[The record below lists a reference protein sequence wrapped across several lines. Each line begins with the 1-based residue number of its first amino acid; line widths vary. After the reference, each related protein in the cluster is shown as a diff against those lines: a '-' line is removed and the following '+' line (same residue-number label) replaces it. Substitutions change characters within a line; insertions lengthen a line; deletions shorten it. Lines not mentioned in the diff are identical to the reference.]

1 MFSFHKPK
9 VYRSSTGCC
18 ICRAKSSS
26 SRFTD
31 SKKYEEDFVECFKL
45 HERRTG
51 EICNACVLLV
61 KRWKKL
67 PAGSERNWRH
77 VVDARAGPGTK
88 SLTKFKSKNKK
99 KPKLKAEAI
108 PVASSLG
115 SKVNVGGSNL
125 VNHSSVSMGGE
136 KSKKKH
142 MYMKSHNQRNS
153 GVSSSM
159 CKAALA
165 GGNIPPSDRQRNHYR
180 GIVRDSSPSA
190 LSDIGGEEDFLSD
203 HSPSPSPSDLGGLV
217 DARRKNH
224 RIKPKLRAGSSPKQ
238 QQTRIQ
244 RSVVRHGIMNRD
256 DDEEEEEDPEEEEDE
271 EEEEEE
277 EDEEEEMYEEIT
289 RRKRS
294 QRGFPVALHHQ
305 RSSRNRSRSPVQR
318 QTGERKCNPSRRSQ
332 VAVSPQISSFL
343 DMTFW
348 KREEVC
354 CGIIFKG
361 PNEEVIVD
369 PRFLKPCIGCRKPLI
384 MEGSDGVQSAPAAIP
399 PADSPQLQSPPP
411 ALYPPTSSSRGIPPA
426 SSSQNGGLTGPASS
440 SGTKQSA
447 KSFSD
452 SSSDSGYDESSNP
465 GADGNG
471 LNANRRPSAGV
482 IVSAGEVNSMNIVGA
497 DLGGIMEVPYPPAII
512 VAAANNYIPKSRPS
526 PGEGIAPSND

>member
-67 PAGSERNWRH
+67 PAGSERNWKH

-108 PVASSLG
+108 PVASSL
-115 SKVNVGGSNL
+115 SAKVNGGSSNL
-125 VNHSSVSMGGE
+125 VNHSSLSMGND

-142 MYMKSHNQRNS
+142 MYMKSHSQRNS
-153 GVSSSM
+153 GGSSSI
-159 CKAALA
+159 CKATLA
-165 GGNIPPSDRQRNHYR
+165 GGNGSAFDRQRNHYR
-180 GIVRDSSPSA
+180 GIRDSSPGA
-190 LSDIGGEEDFLSD
+190 LSDIGGEEDFLYD
-203 HSPSPSPSDLGGLV
+203 HSPSPSPSDLNGMV
-217 DARRKNH
+217 DTRRKNH
-224 RIKPKLRAGSSPKQ
+224 RIKPKLRAGGSPKQ

-244 RSVVRHGIMNRD
+244 GRSVVRHSLMSRHD
-256 DDEEEEEDPEEEEDE
+256 EEEEEEDPEEYEE

-277 EDEEEEMYEEIT
+277 EDEEEELYEEIT
-289 RRKRS
+289 RRKRN

-332 VAVSPQISSFL
+332 VSVSPQISSFL

-361 PNEEVIVD
+361 PNQEVIVD

-384 MEGSDGVQSAPAAIP
+384 MQSSASVQSAPVAVP
-399 PADSPQLQSPPP
+399 PADSPPLQSPPP
-411 ALYPPTSSSRGIPPA
+411 APYPPNSPSGAIPPA
-426 SSSQNGGLTGPASS
+426 SSSSQSGGLQGPASS
-440 SGTKQSA
+440 SGNKQST

-465 GADGNG
+465 GADGAG

-482 IVSAGEVNSMNIVGA
+482 IVSAGEVSSRGVVGA
-497 DLGGIMEVPYPPAII
+497 DLGGVPYQPAIS
-512 VAAANNYIPKSRPS
+512 VAPASNYIPKSRPP
-526 PGEGIAPSND
+526 PGDGIAPSND